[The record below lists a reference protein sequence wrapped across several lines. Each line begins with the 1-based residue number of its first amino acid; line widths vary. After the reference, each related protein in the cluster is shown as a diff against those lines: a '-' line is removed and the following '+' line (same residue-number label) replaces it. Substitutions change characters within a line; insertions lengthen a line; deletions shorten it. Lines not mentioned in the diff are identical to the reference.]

1 MQVNLK
7 VTAGPYKGR
16 IFSFAQHDSFLIGR
30 NPEAHL
36 CLPDDRYFSRNHCLL
51 EMNPPH
57 SFLRDLN
64 STNGTFVNGQ
74 RVKTAYL
81 NNGDRIQCGETILV
95 VEVTTEALSETT
107 HDASLPHRP
116 VLVMVECVN
125 CGRREQAQAT
135 APDEH
140 LTFLCEDCRIELKR
154 SPQAIPGYDMVK
166 LLGRGGMGTVMLGR
180 VQQTGRPVAIKTLLP
195 EFAVSDKAMRRFMRE
210 IDVASALKH
219 KNIVEFIDRGTHNG
233 VVYLVTEFV
242 DGADASKLAED
253 QGGRLKYE
261 DGISIISQALDALSF
276 AHERGYIHRDFK
288 DQNILVAGQSPNL
301 TAKLTDF
308 GLAKSFSQ
316 SGMSGVTM
324 AGEMAGTLAYM
335 PPEQLRNFRDVK
347 PQSDIYG
354 VGMTAYSLLT
364 GCLAL
369 DLSRN
374 SSVNDTIRAIFEQ
387 PAVPLRQRAPHIPQ
401 PVCDIIDRA
410 LAKDP
415 AQRCRSTW
423 SSAAGS
429 PSTRPT
435 RVPRRRWSRRSRV
448 SSGASAACRATC
460 GPSC

>member
-16 IFSFAQHDSFLIGR
+16 IFSFAQHDTFLIGR
-30 NPEAHL
+30 NPDAHL
-36 CLPDDRYFSRNHCLL
+36 CLPEDRYFSRNHCLL

-64 STNGTFVNGQ
+64 STNGTFLNGH
-74 RVKTAYL
+74 RVKDAHL
-81 NNGDRIQCGETILV
+81 KNGDRIQCGETILM
-95 VEVTTEALSETT
+95 VEVTATDHSLDTTQDALPT
-107 HDASLPHRP
+107 RP
-116 VLVMVECVN
+116 VLVMVECLN
-125 CGRREQAQAT
+125 CGRREQAQAST
-135 APDEH
+135 PDEH

-154 SPQAIPGYDMVK
+154 SPQPIPGYDTVK
-166 LLGRGGMGTVMLGR
+166 LLGRGGMGSVMLGR
-180 VQQTGRPVAIKTLLP
+180 EQRTGRAVAIKTLLP

-210 IDVASALKH
+210 IDVAAALKH
-219 KNIVEFIDRGTHNG
+219 ANIVDFIDRGTHNG

-242 DGADASKLAED
+242 DGADAAKLAEQ
-253 QGGRLKYE
+253 QGGRLRYD

-276 AHERGYIHRDFK
+276 AHAQGYIHRDFK
-288 DQNILVAGQSPNL
+288 DQNILVSGHSPNL
-301 TAKLTDF
+301 LAKLTDF
-308 GLAKSFSQ
+308 GLAKSFTH

-347 PQSDIYG
+347 PQSDIYA

-369 DLSRN
+369 DLSKN

-387 PAVPLRQRAPHIPQ
+387 PAVPLRQRAPQIPQ
-401 PVCDIIDRA
+401 PVCEIIDRA

-415 AQRCRSTW
+415 TQRWQT
-423 SSAAGS
+423 AGAMRNALLHS
-429 PSTRPT
+429 I
-435 RVPRRRWSRRSRV
+435 
-448 SSGASAACRATC
+448 
-460 GPSC
+460 

>member
-7 VTAGPYKGR
+7 VIAGPYKSR

-57 SFLRDLN
+57 SFLRDLG

-74 RVKTAYL
+74 RVRDAYL

-95 VEVTTEALSETT
+95 VEVTTRDLSETT
-107 HDASLPHRP
+107 QDSGLPTRP
-116 VLVMVECVN
+116 VLVMVECLN
-125 CGRREQAQAT
+125 CGRREQAQAS

-180 VQQTGRPVAIKTLLP
+180 EQRTGRAVAIKTLLP

-210 IDVASALKH
+210 IDVAAALKH

-233 VVYLVTEFV
+233 VVYLVTEFI
-242 DGADASKLAED
+242 DGADACKLAES
-253 QGGRLKYE
+253 QGGRLTYE
-261 DGISIISQALDALSF
+261 DGISIIAQALDALSF
-276 AHERGYIHRDFK
+276 AHAQGYIHRDFK

-301 TAKLTDF
+301 LAKLTDF
-308 GLAKSFSQ
+308 GLAKSFTH

-335 PPEQLRNFRDVK
+335 PPEQLRNFRDVR
-347 PQSDIYG
+347 PQSDIYA

-364 GCLAL
+364 GSLAL
-369 DLSRN
+369 DLSKN

-387 PAVPLRQRAPHIPQ
+387 PPVPLRQRAPHIPQ
-401 PVCDIIDRA
+401 PVCEIIDRA

-415 AQRCRSTW
+415 AQRWQT
-423 SSAAGS
+423 AGAMRNALLHS
-429 PSTRPT
+429 I
-435 RVPRRRWSRRSRV
+435 
-448 SSGASAACRATC
+448 
-460 GPSC
+460 

>member
-16 IFSFAQHDSFLIGR
+16 IFSFTQHDTFLIGR

-57 SFLRDLN
+57 SHLRDLA
-64 STNGTFVNGQ
+64 STNGTFLNGR
-74 RVKTAYL
+74 RVQNAYL

-95 VEVTTEALSETT
+95 VEVTTESIDLSETT
-107 HDASLPHRP
+107 QDAGIPKRP

-125 CGRREQAQAT
+125 CGRREQAQAS

-154 SPQAIPGYDMVK
+154 SPQAIPGYDTVK
-166 LLGRGGMGTVMLGR
+166 LVGRGGMGCVMLGR
-180 VQQTGRPVAIKTLLP
+180 EQKTGRPVAIKTLLP
-195 EFAVSDKAMRRFMRE
+195 EFAVSDKAMKRFMRE
-210 IDVASALKH
+210 IDVAATLKH

-242 DGADASKLAED
+242 DGADACKLAEHN
-253 QGGRLKYE
+253 GGRLSYE

-276 AHERGYIHRDFK
+276 AHAQGYIHRDFK
-288 DQNILVAGQSPNL
+288 DQNILVAGRSPNL
-301 TAKLTDF
+301 VAKLTDF
-308 GLAKSFSQ
+308 GLAKSFSN

-347 PQSDIYG
+347 PQSDIYA

-364 GCLAL
+364 GSLAL
-369 DLSRN
+369 DLSK
-374 SSVNDTIRAIFEQ
+374 SSGVNDTIRAIFEQ
-387 PAVPLRQRAPHIPQ
+387 PAVPLHQRASHIPR
-401 PVCDIIDRA
+401 PVCEIIDRA

-415 AQRCRSTW
+415 AQRW
-423 SSAAGS
+423 QSA
-429 PSTRPT
+429 
-435 RVPRRRWSRRSRV
+435 
-448 SSGASAACRATC
+448 GAMRNALLHCI
-460 GPSC
+460 

>member
-57 SFLRDLN
+57 SFLRDLG

-74 RVKTAYL
+74 RVTDVYL
-81 NNGDRIQCGETILV
+81 NNGDRIQCGETILI
-95 VEVTTEALSETT
+95 VEVTTTDLSETT
-107 HDASLPHRP
+107 QDSGLPARP
-116 VLVMVECVN
+116 VLVMVECLN
-125 CGRREQAQAT
+125 CGRREQAQAST
-135 APDEH
+135 PDEH

-154 SPQAIPGYDMVK
+154 SPQAIPGYDTVK
-166 LLGRGGMGTVMLGR
+166 LLGRGGMGSVMLGR
-180 VQQTGRPVAIKTLLP
+180 DQRTGRAVAIKTLLP

-210 IDVASALKH
+210 IDVAAALKH

-242 DGADASKLAED
+242 DGADASKLAEK
-253 QGGRLKYE
+253 QGGRLSYE
-261 DGISIISQALDALSF
+261 DGISILSQALDALSF
-276 AHERGYIHRDFK
+276 AHGQGYIHRDFK

-301 TAKLTDF
+301 VAKLTDF
-308 GLAKSFSQ
+308 GLAKSFTH

-335 PPEQLRNFRDVK
+335 PPEQLRNFRDVR
-347 PQSDIYG
+347 PQSDIYA

-364 GCLAL
+364 GYLAL
-369 DLSRN
+369 DLSKN

-387 PAVPLRQRAPHIPQ
+387 PAVPLCQRAPHVPQ
-401 PVCDIIDRA
+401 PVCEIIDRA

-415 AQRCRSTW
+415 AQRWTT
-423 SSAAGS
+423 AGAMRNALLHS
-429 PSTRPT
+429 I
-435 RVPRRRWSRRSRV
+435 
-448 SSGASAACRATC
+448 
-460 GPSC
+460 